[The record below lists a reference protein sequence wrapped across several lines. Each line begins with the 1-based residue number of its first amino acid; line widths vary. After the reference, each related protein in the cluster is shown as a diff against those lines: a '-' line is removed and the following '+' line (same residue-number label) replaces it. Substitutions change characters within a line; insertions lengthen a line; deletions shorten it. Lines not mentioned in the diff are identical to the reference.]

1 MVRIRRAGLFARAA
15 CAALIATALG
25 PATARAQDVTWLS
38 GAEIETLLK
47 GRTLDGMYASGRRF
61 TESYLESGGLT
72 YTEDGVTLN
81 GHWSVRSGTLCT
93 IYDTDPTGGC
103 FRVAPMGANCFEFYF
118 VARSEEAAP
127 GRPGGKPDWTAR
139 GAVEGKAEPCTEGAN
154 V

>member
-1 MVRIRRAGLFARAA
+1 MARIRRAGLFAPAA

-25 PATARAQDVTWLS
+25 PVAVCAPAVTWLS
-38 GAEIETLLK
+38 DAEIETLLK

-72 YTEDGVTLN
+72 YTEDGVTLT

-118 VARSEEAAP
+118 VSRSEEAAP

-139 GAVEGKAEPCTEGAN
+139 GAVEGKAEACTEGAN